1 MKIKISYFFL
11 LLLLSS
17 CGFIGKKNL
26 QNSAYLYQEKI
37 AKINAEYQLYHKSN
51 TESTLYCKIK
61 SSELL
66 SIFSASEKQNKIS
79 FLLSGKLFVTED
91 GNTAIDSFA
100 IERSMLDTT
109 KWIRE
114 SFTFSAHLHE
124 HYLLKITLKDL
135 NKDAAVNKSIYF
147 EKEADSKEN
156 FKIFKEEEKQYGNT
170 FNLGD
175 TILISYNTDK
185 KNLFVR
191 FFNEDFDVAAAPF
204 NLGELKT
211 EKINP
216 KATYNLTIDSNF
228 FLLPILQ
235 KGIYQVMGNEHDE
248 KGLSILSFEND
259 FPAISTATDMIAPL
273 QYISIEEEMQELKL
287 AKNKKIAVDQF
298 WLSKAKNDK
307 QIAKKLIST
316 YYKRVENANKFF
328 TSYKAGWK
336 TDRGMIMV
344 VFGAPNIIYQSKE
357 GESWIYGEKN
367 NMYALN
373 FTFTKIKNRFSD
385 NDFQLNR
392 STYFKNIWKTAQ
404 NAWRNGQPYSDM
416 DIKERIYEQERRQ
429 RQSQF
434 YFWY

>member
-1 MKIKISYFFL
+1 MNIKISYFFL

-37 AKINAEYQLYHKSN
+37 AKINAEYQLYHQSN

-66 SIFSASEKQNKIS
+66 SIFSANEKQKKIS
-79 FLLSGKLFVTED
+79 FLISGKLFVAED
-91 GNTAIDSFA
+91 ESASIDSFA
-100 IERSMLDTT
+100 VEKSMLDTT
-109 KWIRE
+109 KWITE
-114 SFTFSAHLHE
+114 YFTFSAELHE
-124 HYLLKITLKDL
+124 HYVLRITLKDL
-135 NKDAAVNKSIYF
+135 NKAAAVNKSIYF
-147 EKEADSKEN
+147 KKKIDSNEN
-156 FKIFKEEEKQYGNT
+156 FQIFKDQEKQYGNT
-170 FNLGD
+170 FNIAD
-175 TILISYNTDK
+175 TILISHNTDK
-185 KNLFVR
+185 KNLFVS
-191 FFNEDFDVAAAPF
+191 FFNKDFDVATAPF
-204 NLGELKT
+204 NLEELKT

-228 FLLPILQ
+228 FLLPIAQ
-235 KGIYQVMGNEHDE
+235 KGIYQVIANEHDE
-248 KGLSILSFEND
+248 KGLNILSFESD
-259 FPAISTATDMIAPL
+259 FPAIATATDMIATL
-273 QYISIEEEMQELKL
+273 QYICTEEEMQELRL

-298 WLSKAKNDK
+298 WLSKAKNEK

-336 TDRGMIMV
+336 TDRGMIIV

-373 FTFTKIKNRFSD
+373 FTFTKIKNKFSD

-392 STYFKNIWKTAQ
+392 SAYFKNIWKTAQ
-404 NAWRNGQPYSDM
+404 SAWRDGYPYSDI
-416 DIKERIYEQERRQ
+416 DIKEKIYEQERRQ

-434 YFWY
+434 YFWH

>member
-114 SFTFSAHLHE
+114 SFTFSAHLYE

-147 EKEADSKEN
+147 EKEADSKDN
-156 FKIFKEEEKQYGNT
+156 FKIFKEEEKQYGKT

-185 KNLFVR
+185 KNLFVH
-191 FFNEDFDVAAAPF
+191 FFNEDFDVAPAPF

-216 KATYNLTIDSNF
+216 KATYKLTIDSNF

-259 FPAISTATDMIAPL
+259 FPAISSATDMIAPL
-273 QYISIEEEMQELKL
+273 QYICTEKEMQELRL

-316 YYKRVENANKFF
+316 YYKRVENTNKFF

-373 FTFTKIKNRFSD
+373 FTFTKIKNKFSD

-392 STYFKNIWKTAQ
+392 SEYFKNIWKTAQ
-404 NAWRNGQPYSDM
+404 NAWRNGHPYSDM